1 MHVLVFY
8 FYKLYYVFT
17 TIKVNSDRN
26 SQVYMWP
33 DSHYHR
39 STWECEKVNE
49 MKKGVFEVMIN

>member
-1 MHVLVFY
+1 M
-8 FYKLYYVFT
+8 YVYWCFNFT
-17 TIKVNSDRN
+17 NYIMFSTTRKVNNDRN
-26 SQVYMWP
+26 SQVWP